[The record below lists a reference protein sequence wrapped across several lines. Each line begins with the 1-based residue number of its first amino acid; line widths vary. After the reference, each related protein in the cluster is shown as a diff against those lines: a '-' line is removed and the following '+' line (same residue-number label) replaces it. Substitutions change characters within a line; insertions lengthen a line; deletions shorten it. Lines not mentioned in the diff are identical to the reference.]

1 MKIRFDSLAMGR
13 FAAKFIV
20 SLAIVLTMRGVQAHD
35 AFDDVKCDGDAA
47 AALSGKHLGE
57 ELDGAL
63 EKKHA
68 SIGFKAEGG
77 EIISDDLNYAA
88 WTMCGGSFHALERG
102 NIIRSV
108 VRADHSRGAPAFLG
122 QCQLNGKPMSGL
134 VLAVLKPSSPVEGH
148 PSSNDHSLIPA
159 ERAWRI
165 DEKKA
170 RFVETS
176 ANGMMCPRDGV
187 ATADGGP

>member
-1 MKIRFDSLAMGR
+1 
-13 FAAKFIV
+13 
-20 SLAIVLTMRGVQAHD
+20 MRDVQAHD

-47 AALSGKHLGE
+47 AALSASIWAKN
-57 ELDGAL
+57 LDGAL

-77 EIISDDLNYAA
+77 EIISDALELRGMDRCAA
-88 WTMCGGSFHALERG
+88 ARSMLLERG
-102 NIIRSV
+102 NVIRSV
-108 VRADHSRGAPAFLG
+108 VRADHSRSAPAFLG

-134 VLAVLKPSSPVEGH
+134 VLAILKPSSPVEGH